1 MNLVDI
7 LIWVVLLGFAVKGF
21 MKGLVREVCSLL
33 GLSVGG
39 WAAFAFFRPFAE
51 VLRSHIHL
59 PHNVASFLSF
69 ALIFLTSG
77 LIFFLLGHL
86 LTTLLKIVLLGGV
99 NRIGGILVGTL
110 QAALILSVLLSLGA
124 AKPVPAGVR
133 THIEKSASARPF
145 VAWGDGIRSWWK
157 HGRETGREV
166 APAAARR
173 GPEQPGR
180 MPEKPRER
188 SHVR

>member
-33 GLSVGG
+33 GLFVGG
-39 WAAFAFFRPFAE
+39 WAAFALYRPLAE

-59 PHNVASFLSF
+59 PHNAVSVLSF
-69 ALIFLTSG
+69 ALIFLTCG

-86 LTTLLKIVLLGGV
+86 LTTLLRIVLLGGV
-99 NRIGGILVGTL
+99 NRIGGILVGAL
-110 QAALILSVLLSLGA
+110 QASLILSVLLSIGA
-124 AKPVPAGVR
+124 AKPMPAGMR
-133 THIEKSASARPF
+133 TQIEKSGSARPF
-145 VAWGDGIRSWWK
+145 VAWGDQMRSWWK
-157 HGRETGREV
+157 HGGEAGREP
-166 APAAARR
+166 ASAAARP
-173 GPEQPGR
+173 GPERSGRSPG
-180 MPEKPRER
+180 KSRER